1 MSANY
6 DPKHMT
12 KEQLQA
18 VADKMYPGMA
28 LFARDVNLPAELAR
42 KYVPG
47 QIIREKAFTDAS
59 IRFMGMVTTH
69 RYVILSSHMANLA
82 QFEHGTNWGLHVANK
97 DSRFKVLGLHTHEG
111 KTGIFLLHL
120 PDDESWHLWQ
130 TAEFAMD
137 RQLYDMAV
145 QRFADKCTQP
155 PVPELTAKAWLDRCA
170 FPLGMSDE
178 GQFWPLE
185 VSPAEK
191 AAVLPQ
197 KAERPAPPPI
207 PSDPRGAKRSRYLGC
222 LLGGAVGDAL
232 GFPIEFMKEN
242 TIWEKYG
249 PEGIRTLAQAGHPA
263 LISDDTQMT
272 LFAANAVVYTKQQGG
287 SLDKNLWAAYREWLG
302 TQGEKERMDDP
313 DHPKMWVYGDP
324 RMHALR
330 APGNSCMN
338 AIRHSPH
345 GGTTDAPVNNSK
357 GCGTVMRAAPFGLA
371 VSAETN
377 WGDGPGV
384 VHEMAVCDAALTHG
398 YKLAWA
404 SSGMLAQIIYYIVQ
418 KHPKHGYQ
426 LEQII
431 PHIGIFPDDDTAYKL
446 LVRAV
451 QLAKDHTVSD
461 LDGIHAL
468 GEGWV
473 AEEALAIAVFCAVR
487 YQDDF
492 AAAIRAAV
500 NHKGDSDSTGAICG
514 NILGAWLGKEAV
526 EAAFDF
532 QNLELRDVI
541 EQMADQLFEAVEG
554 PAGEQPELHAPKT
567 PPAAPERPKAE
578 PLKPLRSVGMLYTP
592 LTKQAMAICF
602 DTHKNQLDKSGL
614 PYVFHPF
621 HLAEQMETEYE
632 VCTALLHDVIED
644 SNHTPGELS
653 QAGFPDEVVRAVR
666 ALTRDPHMHY
676 LDYVARLRQN
686 PIARRVKLADLIH
699 NSDLNRLGYVS
710 HQDRRRVL
718 KYRMA
723 QVILEDDQYDEVL
736 EHFHKRIPLSMNE
749 PLFLSVFYDRQGVV
763 RKYSIDIEEAEDS
776 HYELSPAQAE
786 KLRLAL
792 DPSRTLPEALAD
804 WAEGGCSCARVESML
819 GEHGI
824 AFQPFH
830 YYD

>member
-1 MSANY
+1 MSTIY

-28 LFARDVNLPAELAR
+28 LYARDVNLPAELAR
-42 KYVPG
+42 KYIPG
-47 QIIREKAFTDAS
+47 QIIRERAFTDAS

-69 RYVILSSHMANLA
+69 RYVIISNHMANLA
-82 QFEHGTNWGLHVANK
+82 QFEHGTNWGLHMANK
-97 DSRFKVLGLHTHEG
+97 DSHFKVLGLHTHEG

-120 PDDESWHLWQ
+120 PDDESWQLWQ
-130 TAEFAMD
+130 KAAFSMD
-137 RQLYDMAV
+137 KQLYDMAV
-145 QRFADKCTQP
+145 QRFVNKCTQP
-155 PVPELTAKAWLDRCA
+155 PVPELATKAWLDRCA
-170 FPLGMSDE
+170 FPLGMSDD
-178 GQFWPLE
+178 GQFFPLE
-185 VSPAEK
+185 VSKEK
-191 AAVLPQ
+191 AAVPP
-197 KAERPAPPPI
+197 KKVERPAPPPV
-207 PSDPRGAKRSRYLGC
+207 SSAPREVKRSRYLGC

-242 TIWEKYG
+242 YIWEKYG
-249 PEGIRTLAQAGHPA
+249 PKGIRTLAQAGHPA

-272 LFAANAVVYTKQQGG
+272 LFAANAIVCTKQQGG
-287 SLDKNLWAAYREWLG
+287 SLDQNLWTAYREWLG
-302 TQGEKERMDDP
+302 TQGEKQRMDDP
-313 DHPKMWVYGDP
+313 EHPKMWVYRDP

-330 APGNSCMN
+330 APGSSCMN

-345 GGTTDAPVNNSK
+345 GGTPKEPVNNSK

-377 WGDGPGV
+377 WGDGPV
-384 VHEMAVCDAALTHG
+384 IVHEMAACDAALTHG
-398 YKLAWA
+398 HKLAWA
-404 SSGMLAQIIYYIVQ
+404 SSSMLAQIIFYIVQ
-418 KHPKHGYQ
+418 RDPERGYG
-426 LEQII
+426 LENVI
-431 PHIGIFPDDDTAYKL
+431 PHVNFPDDGTAHKL
-446 LVRAV
+446 LMRAV
-451 QLAKDHTVSD
+451 NLARDPAVSD

-487 YQDDF
+487 YQHDF

-526 EAAFDF
+526 DAAFDL
-532 QNLELRDVI
+532 NDLELRDVI
-541 EQMADQLFEAVEG
+541 ERMAEELFEAVEG
-554 PAGEQPELHAPKT
+554 PAGEKPEVPVQKT
-567 PPAAPERPKAE
+567 PPAPPKAE
-578 PLKPLRSVGMLYTP
+578 PMKPLRPVGLMYTP

-602 DTHKNQLDKSGL
+602 GTHKNQLDTSGM

-686 PIARRVKLADLIH
+686 PIARRVKLADLKH
-699 NSDLNRLGYVS
+699 NSDLSRLGYVS

-736 EHFHKRIPLSMNE
+736 EHFHKRIPLSLDE

-763 RKYSIDIEEAEDS
+763 QKYSIDIEKAEDS
-776 HYELSPAQAE
+776 HYELDPGQAE

-792 DPSRTLPEALAD
+792 NPSRTLPEALAD

>member
-1 MSANY
+1 MSTIY

-18 VADKMYPGMA
+18 VADKMYPGIA

-47 QIIREKAFTDAS
+47 QIIRERAFTDAS

-69 RYVILSSHMANLA
+69 RYVILSNHMADLA
-82 QFEHGTNWGLHVANK
+82 QFEHGANWGLHVAQK
-97 DSRFKVLGLHTHEG
+97 DAHFKVLGLHTHAG

-130 TAEFAMD
+130 KAEFAMD

-145 QRFADKCTQP
+145 QRFRDKCTQP
-155 PVPELTAKAWLDRCA
+155 PVPELTDRAWLDRCA
-170 FPLGMSDE
+170 FPLGMSDD
-178 GQFWPLE
+178 GQLWPLE

-191 AAVLPQ
+191 GAVPPK
-197 KAERPAPPPI
+197 KAERPAPPPLL
-207 PSDPRGAKRSRYLGC
+207 SDPREAKRSLYLGC

-232 GFPIEFMKEN
+232 GFPIEFMKEHY
-242 TIWEKYG
+242 IWEKYG
-249 PEGIRTLAQAGHPA
+249 PKGIQTLAQAGHPA

-272 LFAANAVVYTKQQGG
+272 LFAANAIVYTKQQGG
-287 SLDKNLWAAYREWLG
+287 SLAKNLWAAYREWLG

-313 DHPKMWVYGDP
+313 EHPKMWVYREP

-338 AIRHSPH
+338 AIRRSPN
-345 GGTTDAPVNNSK
+345 GGTPKEPINNSK
-357 GCGTVMRAAPFGLA
+357 GCGTVMRAAPFGLS
-371 VSAETN
+371 VHHDPDHSY
-377 WGDGPGV
+377 GDEFIGA
-384 VHEMAVCDAALTHG
+384 HKAAWMDAALTHG
-398 YKLAWA
+398 HELAWA
-404 SSGMLAQIIYYIVQ
+404 GSSMLAQIIHYIVQ
-418 KHPKHGYQ
+418 QYPKRDYR
-426 LEQII
+426 LEHVI
-431 PHIGIFPDDDTAYKL
+431 PHVGFPGDKTAHQLLDRAMKL
-446 LVRAV
+446 AL
-451 QLAKDHTVSD
+451 DPSVSD

-526 EAAFDF
+526 EAAFDLED
-532 QNLELRDVI
+532 LELRYGS
-541 EQMADQLFEAVEG
+541 EKMANQLFEAVED
-554 PAGEQPELHAPKT
+554 PAGKKPEVPTQTT
-567 PPAAPERPKAE
+567 PLAAPERPKAE
-578 PLKPLRSVGMLYTP
+578 PLKPLRPVGLMYTP

-602 DTHKNQLDKSGL
+602 DAHKNQADKSGL

-621 HLAEQMETEYE
+621 HLAEQMETEAE
-632 VCTALLHDVIED
+632 VCTALLHDVVEDSAYTIED
-644 SNHTPGELS
+644 LRK
-653 QAGFPDEVVRAVR
+653 AGFPEIVLESLRL
-666 ALTRDPHMHY
+666 LTRDKRMHY
-676 LDYVARLRQN
+676 LDYVARLRN
-686 PIARRVKLADLIH
+686 DPIARRVKLADLTH
-699 NSDLNRLGYVS
+699 NSDLNRLDNVTA
-710 HQDRRRVL
+710 QDRRRVL

-723 QVILEDDQYDEVL
+723 QAILEDDCYDEVL
-736 EHFHKRIPLSMNE
+736 EHFHKRIPISLDQ
-749 PLFLSVFYDRQGVV
+749 PLYLSVFYDIAGNVEE
-763 RKYSIDIEEAEDS
+763 YSIDIEKAEDS
-776 HYELSPAQAE
+776 HYEFDARQGE

-804 WAEGGCSCARVESML
+804 WAEKGCSCFRVESML
-819 GEHGI
+819 RKSGI

-830 YYD
+830 YY

>member
-1 MSANY
+1 MGTIY

-28 LFARDVNLPAELAR
+28 LFARDVNLPEALAR

-59 IRFMGMVTTH
+59 SRFMGMVTSH
-69 RYVILSSHMANLA
+69 RYVILSNHMANLA
-82 QFEHGTNWGLHVANK
+82 QFEHGTNWGLHMANK
-97 DSRFKVLGLHTHEG
+97 DSHFKVLGQYTYEG

-130 TAEFAMD
+130 KAEFAMD
-137 RQLYDMAV
+137 KQLYDMAV
-145 QRFADKCTQP
+145 QRFVNKCTQP
-155 PVPELTAKAWLDRCA
+155 PVPELTTKAWLDRCA
-170 FPLGMSDE
+170 FPLGMSDD
-178 GQFWPLE
+178 GQLWPLE
-185 VSPAEK
+185 VSPEEK
-191 AAVLPQ
+191 AAVPPQ
-197 KAERPAPPPI
+197 KVERPAPPPVS
-207 PSDPRGAKRSRYLGC
+207 SDPREIKRSRYLGC

-242 TIWEKYG
+242 YIWEKYG
-249 PEGIRTLAQAGHPA
+249 PKGIQTLAQAGHPA

-272 LFAANAVVYTKQQGG
+272 LFAANAIVCTNQQGG
-287 SLDKNLWAAYREWLG
+287 DLGENLWTAYREWLG

-313 DHPKMWVYGDP
+313 EHPKMWVYRDL

-330 APGNSCMN
+330 APGNSCLN
-338 AIRHSPH
+338 AIRHSPN
-345 GGTTDAPVNNSK
+345 GGTPKEPVNNSK

-398 YKLAWA
+398 HKLAWA

-418 KHPKHGYQ
+418 KYPEHGYQ

-451 QLAKDHTVSD
+451 QLAKDPAVSD

-487 YQDDF
+487 YQNDF

-526 EAAFDF
+526 EAAFDLN
-532 QNLELRDVI
+532 NLELRDVI
-541 EQMADQLFEAVEG
+541 EQMAEELFEAVEG
-554 PAGEQPELHAPKT
+554 PAGEKPEAHVKAT
-567 PPAAPERPKAE
+567 PPERPKAE
-578 PLKPLRSVGMLYTP
+578 PMKPLRPVGLMYTP

-602 DTHKNQLDKSGL
+602 NAHKNQLDKSGM

-632 VCTALLHDVIED
+632 VCAALLHDVIED

-686 PIARRVKLADLIH
+686 PIARRVKLADLAH
-699 NSDLNRLGYVS
+699 NSDLNRLDCVTA
-710 HQDRRRVL
+710 QDRRRVL

-723 QVILEDDQYDEVL
+723 QAILEDDRYDRVL
-736 EHFHKRIPLSMNE
+736 EHFRKVLPLSMDD

-763 RKYSIDIEEAEDS
+763 QKYSIDIEKAEDS
-776 HYELSPAQAE
+776 HYEFDARQGE

-804 WAEGGCSCARVESML
+804 WAEKGCSCFRVESML
-819 GEHGI
+819 RKSGI

-830 YYD
+830 YY

>member
-1 MSANY
+1 MTINY
-6 DPKHMT
+6 DPKNMT

-18 VADKMYPGMA
+18 VADKMYPGIA
-28 LFARDVNLPAELAR
+28 LFARDVNLPEELAR
-42 KYVPG
+42 KYTPG
-47 QIIREKAFTDAS
+47 LLIREKAFTDAS
-59 IRFMGMVTTH
+59 SRFMGMVTTH
-69 RYVILSSHMANLA
+69 RYVILSNHMADMSP
-82 QFEHGTNWGLHVANK
+82 FEHSHWGLHVAQKN
-97 DSRFKVLGLHTHEG
+97 SHFKVLGRHTHAG

-120 PDDESWHLWQ
+120 PDDESWRLWQ

-145 QRFADKCTQP
+145 QRFSAKCTQS
-155 PVPELTAKAWLDRCA
+155 PVPELAAKEWLDRCA
-170 FPLGMSDE
+170 FPVGMSNE

-185 VSPAEK
+185 VVPEEK
-191 AAVLPQ
+191 AAVPPK
-197 KAERPAPPPI
+197 KAERPAPPPL
-207 PSDPRGAKRSRYLGC
+207 PSDPREAKRSRYLGC

-242 TIWEKYG
+242 AIWEKYG
-249 PEGIRTLAQAGHPA
+249 PKGIQTLPQAGHPA

-272 LFAANAVVYTKQQGG
+272 LFAANAIVYTRQQGG
-287 SLDKNLWAAYREWLG
+287 DLRENLWTAYREWLG

-313 DHPKMWVYGDP
+313 EHPKMWVYREP

-330 APGNSCMN
+330 APGNSCMH
-338 AIRHSPH
+338 AIRRSPH
-345 GGTTDAPVNNSK
+345 GGTVDEPVNNSK

-371 VSAETN
+371 VHHDPVYSR
-377 WGDGPGV
+377 GDDFIGA
-384 VHEMAVCDAALTHG
+384 HRMAWMDAALTHG
-398 YKLAWA
+398 HELAWVC
-404 SSGMLAQIIYYIVQ
+404 SSMMAQIIFYIVQ
-418 KHPKHGYQ
+418 YSPERRYG
-426 LEQII
+426 LEQVI
-431 PHIGIFPDDDTAYKL
+431 PYVNVLGDETAYKL
-446 LVRAV
+446 LRRAV
-451 QLAKDHTVSD
+451 KLARDPAVSD

-473 AEEALAIAVFCAVR
+473 AEEALAIAIFCAVR

-492 AAAIRAAV
+492 AAAIRTAV

-526 EAAFDF
+526 EAAFDLED
-532 QNLELRDVI
+532 LELRDVI
-541 EQMADQLFEAVEG
+541 EKMANQLFEVVEG
-554 PAGEQPELHAPKT
+554 PAEEKPEVHAPKT
-567 PPAAPERPKAE
+567 PPAAPEPPKAE
-578 PLKPLRSVGMLYTP
+578 PMKPLRPVGLMYTP
-592 LTKQAMAICF
+592 LVKKALGICF
-602 DTHKNQLDKSGL
+602 AAHKNQRDKSGL

-632 VCTALLHDVIED
+632 VCAALLHDVIED

-686 PIARRVKLADLIH
+686 PIARRVKLADLAH
-699 NSDLNRLGYVS
+699 NSDLSRLGYVS
-710 HQDRRRVL
+710 DRDRRRVL

-723 QVILEDDQYDEVL
+723 QAILEDDRYDRVL
-736 EHFHKRIPLSMNE
+736 EHFRKVLPLSLDE

-763 RKYSIDIEEAEDS
+763 QKYSIDIEKAEDS
-776 HYELSPAQAE
+776 HYEFDARQGE

-792 DPSRTLPEALAD
+792 DPSRTLPDALAD
-804 WAEGGCSCARVESML
+804 WAEEGCSCFRVESML
-819 GEHGI
+819 RKSGI

-830 YYD
+830 YY